1 MSSKRL
7 RGGTWDGRV
16 HGGWWQASYWD
27 GMPGLQSQACDVCQ
41 PGTVGALRYWYLED
55 EHLVDWSPEESWAGG
70 RTTGWLRGHHQC
82 GSCRARPP
90 LQVQVQMQL
99 ARGEAGIGYILEYML
114 VVVVHRRQRAKF
126 PCLVECLAKGWCL
139 VPGR

>member
-41 PGTVGALRYWYLED
+41 SGTVGALRYWYLED
-55 EHLVDWSPEESWAGG
+55 ELLVDSPGVLGKAGPVGG
-70 RTTGWLRGHHQC
+70 R
-82 GSCRARPP
+82 
-90 LQVQVQMQL
+90 QV
-99 ARGEAGIGYILEYML
+99 G
-114 VVVVHRRQRAKF
+114 
-126 PCLVECLAKGWCL
+126 
-139 VPGR
+139 